1 MLIIPRELRS
11 YRTISILASLGII
24 GKNMNDLKMKGLNIR
39 KLSDLGN
46 GSNNLSVL
54 RNKGGNDKIIP
65 FNLDYGGTRN
75 AGDRD
80 DSAGRERQEDLR
92 DG

>member
-1 MLIIPRELRS
+1 MTKR
-11 YRTISILASLGII
+11 ILTNSEANS
-24 GKNMNDLKMKGLNIR
+24 KNVNDLKIKGLNVR

-54 RNKGGNDKIIP
+54 RNKAGNDKIIP
-65 FNLDYGGTRN
+65 YNLDYGGTRN